1 MKKYYFFFFFFLSF
15 LFPSFFFSLP
25 PSPLFFERA
34 RNNLIL
40 YPRDRVSSSYIMI
53 RGAYRS
59 IVEKK
64 KKRKK
69 EKRKKIKGRKKCEKR
84 EYVLE
89 TIIIT
94 YTGTHFFFCPVIY
107 IFFPPSL
114 FSKYFR
120 TVSIYTFST
129 RSRNHRIEGHYFPS
143 KRDSSAT
150 IDTSAYFSSFSILAW
165 HDRERMRGQMTALPA
180 FETLLTLRILAR
192 RARLTPLYPVENDD
206 ITIKLPSAYGN

>member
-1 MKKYYFFFFFFLSF
+1 M
-15 LFPSFFFSLP
+15 
-25 PSPLFFERA
+25 R
-34 RNNLIL
+34 
-40 YPRDRVSSSYIMI
+40 
-53 RGAYRS
+53 
-59 IVEKK
+59 
-64 KKRKK
+64 KKRVCTWNDYYYIH
-69 EKRKKIKGRKKCEKR
+69 RN
-84 EYVLE
+84 
-89 TIIIT
+89 T
-94 YTGTHFFFCPVIY
+94 FFFCPVIY

-165 HDRERMRGQMTALPA
+165 HDRERMRGKMTALPA

-206 ITIKLPSAYGN
+206 ITIKLPSAYGNWLNYQISSTNINTSTRNTSCVWLRRFKPVVAGDDDVNLRVQTIGSTFAFIESDYIS